1 MSDIGNYY
9 MNVLMPANS
18 AISKMKQ
25 AGMPISLD
33 RAKTQHEAWQKE
45 IQDLEKFVEGEA
57 AKRGIDLKYSEAHSP
72 KEKPIIELLFHSNG
86 LGLSSEQAVVRG
98 PNEVKMTATGARPS
112 MDDEALM
119 PFAAIGTNHREDDH
133 PLVYAVLKIRSL
145 AKADSTHLGGLRK
158 WCRSDGCVHPKYK
171 WALPNTTRLSASDPP
186 VHQLPERADPENAKA
201 IKACI
206 VPRVNPW
213 LGDPAEWDPRK
224 HGWIARADVR
234 GAEAIIRA
242 GCIAKCR
249 VSVPYLRTGGDI
261 HSKTASILY
270 VVPDGTFKKGT
281 QERDSVG
288 KQCYFLLIFGGSN
301 RALQRTMWKKARMWW
316 EEEESEQYH
325 KRFFE
330 GYPDLGR
337 QYNQDTLLMF
347 NRGYV
352 EDFYGRRWAMPPP
365 GRMWSSLDG
374 LGGRRFH
381 PSPGLMDKKQIRNE
395 YKTFE
400 HRRHIYA
407 NRGTQTSQAT
417 TTLWAI
423 ALCILGE
430 YVELQTPECLGGY
443 NIFPEA
449 AGWALNGGPGP
460 GGKPFQA
467 WAMNTVHD
475 SLYTDGA
482 PGYLEPTAKLIT
494 RRFNGVPAD
503 FLQESDMPWRIDFEV
518 GPDMANLRPYNQVA
532 KEFGFEPLPDR

>member
-1 MSDIGNYY
+1 MCFERMLDPTEEGKEARRLLEQRQRPI
-9 MNVLMPANS
+9 
-18 AISKMKQ
+18 
-25 AGMPISLD
+25 AGGSG
-33 RAKTQHEAWQKE
+33 QEFW
-45 IQDLEKFVEGEA
+45 
-57 AKRGIDLKYSEAHSP
+57 
-72 KEKPIIELLFHSNG
+72 
-86 LGLSSEQAVVRG
+86 
-98 PNEVKMTATGARPS
+98 
-112 MDDEALM
+112 
-119 PFAAIGTNHREDDH
+119 
-133 PLVYAVLKIRSL
+133 KIRIDMG
-145 AKADSTHLGGLRK
+145 ADFTVRNLQ
-158 WCRSDGCVHPKYK
+158 DD
-171 WALPNTTRLSASDPP
+171 TRIDT
-186 VHQLPERADPENAKA
+186 D
-201 IKACI
+201 
-206 VPRVNPW
+206 
-213 LGDPAEWDPRK
+213 
-224 HGWIARADVR
+224 
-234 GAEAIIRA
+234 
-242 GCIAKCR
+242 
-249 VSVPYLRTGGDI
+249 
-261 HSKTASILY
+261 
-270 VVPDGTFKKGT
+270 PDG
-281 QERDSVG
+281 
-288 KQCYFLLIFGGSN
+288 I
-301 RALQRTMWKKARMWW
+301 
-316 EEEESEQYH
+316 
-325 KRFFE
+325 
-330 GYPDLGR
+330 
-337 QYNQDTLLMF
+337 

-482 PGYLEPTAKLIT
+482 PGYLEAAAKLIT